1 MIYIY
6 IYEKSVLK
14 TIAIGENKEWGNFE
28 RQLKQ
33 LLGYM
38 TLDTMFGFTIILNK
52 NVSLDTVLKKH
63 R

>member
-1 MIYIY
+1 M
-6 IYEKSVLK
+6 K